1 MDGGTQRAKDD
12 AWQDH
17 VWLAKHS
24 LAPEHMAW
32 GLAIHND
39 SGEYLGKLIPVRL
52 RDAEVHDMCAAL
64 TRWREKHSDK
74 FLTQF
79 TPTAARTRSWLTNV
93 VLPDDTRILFLIRN
107 AAGSL
112 VGNIG
117 LCNLSDK
124 SVEVDNVLRGEEGGP
139 AGLIHFATVSLLD
152 WAFHELDAA
161 LAWLQVFRR
170 NERAVCL
177 YRKIGFADAGC
188 QPLWRTEV
196 DGGVRLVTEPVEGSV
211 ATDVELLRMELTR
224 EEFQQRFAWVG
235 RYKEEM
241 SWSH

>member
-1 MDGGTQRAKDD
+1 MGEGPQRSRDS
-12 AWQDH
+12 AWQDQ

-24 LAPEHMAW
+24 LAPEHAAW
-32 GLAIHND
+32 NLAIRND
-39 SGEYLGKLIPVRL
+39 AGEYLGKLTPIRL
-52 RDAEVHDMCAAL
+52 RDVEAAETCAAL
-64 TRWREKHSDK
+64 TRWRDKHSDK

-79 TPTAARTRSWLTNV
+79 KPTVERTRNWLTNV
-93 VLPDDTRILFLIRN
+93 VLPDDTRILFLIQN
-107 AAGSL
+107 AAGEL

-117 LCNLSDK
+117 LCNLADRA
-124 SVEVDNVLRGEEGGP
+124 VEVDNVLRGEERGP
-139 AGLIHFATVSLLD
+139 AGLVYFATVSLLE
-152 WAFHELDAA
+152 WAFHELEAEF
-161 LAWLQVFRR
+161 AWLQVFRR

-177 YRKIGFADAGC
+177 YRRIGFVDAGC

-196 DGGVRLVTEPVEGSV
+196 AGGIRLITEPVEGAI
-211 ATDVELLRMELTR
+211 ATDIELLRMELTR